1 MVTSCRQITVGGESI
16 LRVKLVGVQ
25 DVVTTAKTPA
35 AQHDMFVCA
44 ERVYGIAILSV

>member
-1 MVTSCRQITVGGESI
+1 MVTSCRQITVGSKSI

-25 DVVTTAKTPA
+25 DLVTIGKTPT

-44 ERVYGIAILSV
+44 ERVYGIAIQ